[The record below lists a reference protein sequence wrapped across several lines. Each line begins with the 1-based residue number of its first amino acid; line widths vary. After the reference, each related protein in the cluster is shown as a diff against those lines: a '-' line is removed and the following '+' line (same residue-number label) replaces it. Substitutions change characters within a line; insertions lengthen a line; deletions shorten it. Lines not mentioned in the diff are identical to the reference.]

1 MKNLKRDLNLKVSK
15 QPRLKTILENKK
27 NAEAFMSL
35 CNKLQY
41 IPDIQDYSASLAK
54 YDIASSS
61 SSEADAL
68 DTDSTVSTTGVD
80 A

>member
-41 IPDIQDYSASLAK
+41 IPDI
-54 YDIASSS
+54 
-61 SSEADAL
+61 
-68 DTDSTVSTTGVD
+68 
-80 A
+80 

>member
-35 CNKLQY
+35 CTKLKY
-41 IPDIQDYSASLAK
+41 IPDI
-54 YDIASSS
+54 
-61 SSEADAL
+61 
-68 DTDSTVSTTGVD
+68 
-80 A
+80 